1 MSYLT
6 KNFVTL
12 CQMSQSIRNIE
23 LLAPAKDYL
32 SAVDAIDCGADAI
45 YIGAGRFGARY
56 AATNSTEDIARVV
69 EYAHRFGA
77 KVYVT
82 LNTLLF
88 DDELTEAQ
96 TQAEALVA
104 AGVDALIVQDMAY
117 CRMGLKVPLHAST
130 QTACSTAEQVQS
142 PRSHKNTAR

>member
-1 MSYLT
+1 
-6 KNFVTL
+6 
-12 CQMSQSIRNIE
+12 MSQSIRNIE

-56 AATNSTEDIARVV
+56 AATNTTEDIARAV
-69 EYAHRFGA
+69 EYAHRFGV

-88 DDELTEAQ
+88 DNELQEAQ

-104 AGVDALIVQDMAY
+104 EGEKKCNDYLSTIETPVEAY
-117 CRMGLKVPLHAST
+117 YSQKTDESVGTTTEIA
-130 QTACSTAEQVQS
+130 A
-142 PRSHKNTAR
+142 

>member
-1 MSYLT
+1 MFFKLIIPIFIIDKYYRTAKLTKIWLNVSYLT

-104 AGVDALIVQDMAY
+104 AGVDA
-117 CRMGLKVPLHAST
+117 
-130 QTACSTAEQVQS
+130 TAPGPSLRKAT
-142 PRSHKNTAR
+142 RW